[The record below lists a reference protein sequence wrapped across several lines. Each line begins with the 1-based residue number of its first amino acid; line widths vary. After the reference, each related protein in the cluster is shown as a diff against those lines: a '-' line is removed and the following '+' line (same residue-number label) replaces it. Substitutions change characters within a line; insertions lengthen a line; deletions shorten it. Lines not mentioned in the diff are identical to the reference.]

1 MDINDYS
8 PIDGCKTFLSENCF
22 DSSIWFIYE
31 YEREAWSISLS
42 FPFEWTLFLLPALC
56 LLLFCKKRD
65 LKMRMMKS
73 EQITSKFNNTKDQF
87 ILNKTFTWKEEN
99 MHRKLLINDSNSIRW
114 SNWISFQ
121 NSNWISS
128 TRIHFNCISTFPVHH
143 NLFIKP
149 FDYDI
154 TE

>member
-1 MDINDYS
+1 MITVPSTDVRHFCPKIVLIH
-8 PIDGCKTFLSENCF
+8 PF
-22 DSSIWFIYE
+22 DSSMNTK
-31 YEREAWSISLS
+31 ERREVSLYLFHSNELYS
-42 FPFEWTLFLLPALC
+42 FCLPYAC
-56 LLLFCKKRD
+56 FSSAKKRD

-73 EQITSKFNNTKDQF
+73 EQITSKFNNTKVQF